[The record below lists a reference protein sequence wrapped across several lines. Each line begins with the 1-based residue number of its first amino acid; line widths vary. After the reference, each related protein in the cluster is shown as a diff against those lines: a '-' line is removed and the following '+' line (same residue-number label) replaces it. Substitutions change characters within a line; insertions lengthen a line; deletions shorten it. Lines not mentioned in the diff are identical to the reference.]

1 MPRIPESAVE
11 EVRERADI
19 IDVVGSHL
27 KLQKRGSD
35 YWACCPFHKEKTPSF
50 KVSGSRQSFY
60 CFGCHKSGNV
70 FTFVQEI
77 ENLDFVEA
85 VRALAR
91 RFGVI
96 IPEPEEDG
104 GSPAERDAAAKR
116 RSDRE
121 QAYQLLAQMAR
132 WFQHRL
138 TLPDAQAA
146 RDYLAGRGLDAEPI
160 ATFGLG
166 YAPDSWDASLH
177 WAEQLGFS
185 RDLMVQTGLVAVRD
199 EDPTRCYD
207 RFRDRLMFPI
217 SDEHGRVV
225 GFSGRVL
232 QADAK
237 TAKYV
242 NSPETD
248 YFHKGRLLYA
258 FHLARSHFREHGR
271 ALVCEGQL
279 DVIACHRA
287 GLNHAVCSQGTAF
300 TEQHA
305 QLLRRATDVVTL
317 AFDADP
323 AGQKAAVGTVQL
335 LQRAGLQVAVAVLP
349 EGEDPDSLFRH
360 QGPQGLRAAM
370 TAAVGGAQF
379 VYELAAKRHDASTP
393 QGKAAIVQEVLPAII
408 SLDDPVARDAY
419 CIWLAGLLQVP
430 DGAVARA
437 MEIAQRQ
444 QAGERG
450 AERGAR
456 ASQPAMGAAAP
467 ARAASALPAFAVPVA
482 RKPALLTLLDLAV
495 HFEAVAQELLDEL
508 PPELIPDTPVGKA
521 LNLVLAGTAAG
532 EWSRSANALSGRQD
546 LVVCPEVARV
556 LVESGH
562 RGLDPE
568 RASAEQRAEASKRLH
583 QAAADCVDVLRLDVI
598 EARLKDIEA
607 QLKVASPAPGAEPG
621 AAAQDQLFREYGA
634 LRVQKR
640 EILGRQAAAMRQGA
654 ERAAP

>member
-1 MPRIPESAVE
+1 MPRIPEAVVE
-11 EVRERADI
+11 EVRGRADI
-19 IDVVGSHL
+19 VEVVGAHL
-27 KLQKRGSD
+27 KLQKRGAD

-60 CFGCHKSGNV
+60 CFGCRKSGNV

-77 ENLDFVEA
+77 ESLDFVEA
-85 VRALAR
+85 VRSLAR

-96 IPEPEEDG
+96 IPEPEDDG
-104 GSPAERDAAAKR
+104 GGPAEREAALKR
-116 RSDRE
+116 RSERE
-121 QAYQLLAQMAR
+121 QAYELLAQMAR

-138 TLPDAQAA
+138 TLPDAQGA
-146 RDYLAGRGLDAEPI
+146 RDYLAGRGLDAEPV

-166 YAPDSWDASLH
+166 YAPDSWDAALH

-185 RDLMVQTGLVAVRD
+185 RELMVQTGLVAVRD

-232 QADAK
+232 QADVK

-258 FHLARSHFREHGR
+258 LHLARPHFREHGR

-305 QLLRRATDVVTL
+305 QLLRRATSAVTL

-323 AGQKAAVGTVQL
+323 AGQKAAVSTVQL
-335 LQRAGLQVAVAVLP
+335 LQRAGLQVTVAVLP

-360 QGPQGLRAAM
+360 QGPPGLRAAM
-370 TAAVGGAQF
+370 AAAVEGVQF
-379 VYELAAKRHDASTP
+379 IYGLAAKRHDAGSP
-393 QGKAAIVQEVLPAII
+393 QGKAAIVQEVLPAIL
-408 SLDDPVARDAY
+408 SLDDPVARAAY
-419 CIWLAGLLQVP
+419 CAWLAGLLQVP
-430 DGAVARA
+430 ESAVARA
-437 MEIAQRQ
+437 METALRQ
-444 QAGERG
+444 QASEHGGERG
-450 AERGAR
+450 SRPAAESAGGR
-456 ASQPAMGAAAP
+456 AAP
-467 ARAASALPAFAVPVA
+467 RRGGDALPAFTLPTATE
-482 RKPALLTLLDLAV
+482 PALITLLDLAV
-495 HFEAVAQELLDEL
+495 HFEAVAQELQDEL
-508 PPELIPDTPVGKA
+508 PPELIPETPVGKA
-521 LNLVLAGTAAG
+521 LNLVLAETAAG
-532 EWSRSANALSGRQD
+532 EWSRAATVLSGRQD
-546 LVVCPEVARV
+546 LIVCPEVARV
-556 LVESGH
+556 LVESAH

-568 RASAEQRAEASKRLH
+568 RAPEGQRAEASRRLH
-583 QAAADCVDVLRLDVI
+583 LAAADCVCGLRLEAITARLKEI
-598 EARLKDIEA
+598 EARLH
-607 QLKVASPAPGAEPG
+607 
-621 AAAQDQLFREYGA
+621 AAAGAGPDEADQDRLLREHLALGA
-634 LRVQKR
+634 QKR
-640 EILGRQAAAMRQGA
+640 EILQRRVAARASP
-654 ERAAP
+654 ERAAG

>member
-1 MPRIPESAVE
+1 MPRIPESVVE
-11 EVRERADI
+11 EVRGRADI
-19 IDVVGSHL
+19 VEVIGSHL
-27 KLQKRGSD
+27 KLQKRGPD

-60 CFGCHKSGNV
+60 CFGCRKSGNV

-77 ENLDFVEA
+77 ESLDFVEA
-85 VRALAR
+85 VRSVAR

-96 IPEPEEDG
+96 IPEPTEDG
-104 GSPAERDAAAKR
+104 GSPAEREAAQKR
-116 RSDRE
+116 RTDRE

-160 ATFGLG
+160 ATFGIG
-166 YAPDSWDASLH
+166 YAPDSWDAALN
-177 WAEQLGFS
+177 WAGQLGFS

-199 EDPTRCYD
+199 EDSTRCYD

-217 SDEHGRVV
+217 NDEHGRVV

-258 FHLARSHFREHGR
+258 LHLARPHFREHGR

-279 DVIACHRA
+279 DVIACHRS

-323 AGQKAAVGTVQL
+323 AGQKAAVSTVQL

-370 TAAVGGAQF
+370 SAAVGGAQF
-379 VYELAAKRHDASTP
+379 VYELAAKRHDPSTP
-393 QGKAAIVQEVLPAII
+393 QGKADIVQDVLPAII
-408 SLDDPVARDAY
+408 SLEDPVARAAY
-419 CIWLAGLLQVP
+419 CAWLAGLLQVP
-430 DGAVARA
+430 EGAVSRA
-437 MEIAQRQ
+437 METAQRQ

-450 AERGAR
+450 AERGVRSAP
-456 ASQPAMGAAAP
+456 PAVGGATPIRGGNALPLFAAP
-467 ARAASALPAFAVPVA
+467 TA

-495 HFEAVAQELLDEL
+495 HFEAVAQELLEEL
-508 PPELIPDTPVGKA
+508 PPELIPDSPVGKA
-521 LNLVLAGTAAG
+521 LNLVLAETAAG
-532 EWSRSANALSGRQD
+532 EWSQSANTLSGRQD
-546 LVVCPEVARV
+546 LVVCPEIARI

-568 RASAEQRAEASKRLH
+568 RAEAEQRGEALKRLH
-583 QAAADCVDVLRLDVI
+583 QAAAHCVDELRLDVI
-598 EARLKDIEA
+598 ETRLKDIEA
-607 QLKVASPAPGAEPG
+607 GLKPAAQ
-621 AAAQDQLFREYGA
+621 AAAPDNASQDQLFREYNA
-634 LRVQKR
+634 LGTQKR
-640 EILGRQAAAMRQGA
+640 EIKRRQAEVRGSTLDF
-654 ERAAP
+654 

>member
-1 MPRIPESAVE
+1 MPRIPEAVVE
-11 EVRERADI
+11 EVRGRADI
-19 IDVVGSHL
+19 VDVVGSHL
-27 KLQKRGSD
+27 KLEKRGPD

-60 CFGCHKSGNV
+60 CFGCRKSGNV
-70 FTFVQEI
+70 FTFVQEV
-77 ENLDFVEA
+77 ENLDFGEA
-85 VRALAR
+85 VRTLAR

-96 IPEPEEDG
+96 IPEPEAEG
-104 GSPAERDAAAKR
+104 ASPAEREAAQKR

-146 RDYLAGRGLDAEPI
+146 RDYLAGRGVDAEPI

-166 YAPDSWDASLH
+166 YAPDSWDAALH
-177 WAEQLGFS
+177 WAGQLGFS

-217 SDEHGRVV
+217 CDEHGRVV

-258 FHLARSHFREHGR
+258 FHLARAHFREQHR

-300 TEQHA
+300 TEHHA
-305 QLLRRATDVVTL
+305 QLLRRSTDAVTL

-323 AGQKAAVGTVQL
+323 AGQKAAVTTVQL
-335 LQRAGLQVAVAVLP
+335 LQRAGVQVAVAVLP

-370 TAAVGGAQF
+370 AAAVSGVQF
-379 VYELAAKRHDASTP
+379 VYELAAKRHDPGTP
-393 QGKAAIVQEVLPAII
+393 AGKAAIVQDVLPAVI
-408 SLDDPVARDAY
+408 SLEDPVARAAY
-419 CIWLAGLLQVP
+419 CSWLAGLLQVP
-430 DGAVARA
+430 DTAVSRA
-437 MEIAQRQ
+437 LETALRLQV
-444 QAGERG
+444 GERG
-450 AERGAR
+450 AERGERTA
-456 ASQPAMGAAAP
+456 PAAAMAVAP
-467 ARAASALPAFAVPVA
+467 KFGGVLPAFAAFPTG
-482 RKPALLTLLDLAV
+482 KPALLTLLDLAL
-495 HFEAVAQELLDEL
+495 HFEPVAQELLEEL
-508 PPELIPDTPVGKA
+508 PPELIADTPVGKA
-521 LNLVLAGTAAG
+521 LNLVLAETATG
-532 EWSRSANALSGRQD
+532 EWPRAANALSGRQD

-556 LVESGH
+556 LIESGH
-562 RGLDPE
+562 RGLDPD
-568 RASAEQRAEASKRLH
+568 RAEGSQRAEALQRLH
-583 QAAADCVDVLRLDVI
+583 QAAARCVDELRLDVI
-598 EARLKDIEA
+598 EARLKVVNA
-607 QLKVASPAPGAEPG
+607 GLKPADPAPAGGPDGADP
-621 AAAQDQLFREYGA
+621 DQLFRESIA
-634 LRVQKR
+634 LTAQKR
-640 EILGRQAAAMRQGA
+640 EIRQRQAAATRQSA
-654 ERAAP
+654 ERSAT

>member
-1 MPRIPESAVE
+1 MPRIPEAVVE
-11 EVRERADI
+11 EVRGRADI
-19 IDVVGSHL
+19 VDVVGSHL
-27 KLQKRGSD
+27 KLQKRGPD

-70 FTFVQEI
+70 FTFVQEV
-77 ENLDFVEA
+77 ENLDFAEA
-85 VRALAR
+85 VRTLAR

-96 IPEPEEDG
+96 IPEPEEDA
-104 GSPAERDAAAKR
+104 GSPAEREAAQKR

-146 RDYLAGRGLDAEPI
+146 RDYLAGRGLDAEPV
-160 ATFGLG
+160 ATFAIG
-166 YAPDSWDASLH
+166 YAPDSWDAALQ
-177 WAEQLGFS
+177 WAGQLGFS
-185 RDLMVQTGLVAVRD
+185 RELMVQTGLVAVRD
-199 EDPTRCYD
+199 EDSTRCYD

-237 TAKYV
+237 MAKYV

-258 FHLARSHFREHGR
+258 FHLARPHFREQGR

-305 QLLRRATDVVTL
+305 QLLRRACDAVTL

-323 AGQKAAVGTVQL
+323 AGQKAAVSTVQL
-335 LQRAGLQVAVAVLP
+335 LQRAGLQVSVAILP

-360 QGPQGLRAAM
+360 QGPQVLRAAM
-370 TAAVGGAQF
+370 TAAVSGVQF
-379 VYELAAKRHDASTP
+379 VYELAAKRHDPGTP
-393 QGKAAIVQEVLPAII
+393 AGKAAIVQDVLPAIT
-408 SLDDPVARDAY
+408 SLEDPVARAAY
-419 CIWLAGLLQVP
+419 CAWLAGLLQVP
-430 DGAVARA
+430 ENAVARA
-437 MEIAQRQ
+437 LETALRQ
-444 QAGERG
+444 QVSERG
-450 AERGAR
+450 TERGEPR
-456 ASQPAMGAAAP
+456 PFPATAAAAP
-467 ARAASALPAFAVPVA
+467 KRAGAVLPVFAVPQT

-495 HFEAVAQELLDEL
+495 HFEAVAQELLEEL
-508 PPELIPDTPVGKA
+508 PAELILDTPVGKA
-521 LNLVLAGTAAG
+521 LNLVLAETAAG
-532 EWSRSANALSGRQD
+532 EWSRAANLLAGRQD

-562 RGLDPE
+562 CGLDPE
-568 RASAEQRAEASKRLH
+568 RAGAAPRAEALRRLH
-583 QAAADCVDVLRLDVI
+583 QAAADCVDELRLDVI
-598 EARLKDIEA
+598 EARLKVVNA
-607 QLKVASPAPGAEPG
+607 GLKPADPAPASGPAGADP
-621 AAAQDQLFREYGA
+621 DQLFRESIA
-634 LRVQKR
+634 LTAQKR
-640 EILGRQAAAMRQGA
+640 EIRQRQAAARQSP
-654 ERAAP
+654 ERPAS